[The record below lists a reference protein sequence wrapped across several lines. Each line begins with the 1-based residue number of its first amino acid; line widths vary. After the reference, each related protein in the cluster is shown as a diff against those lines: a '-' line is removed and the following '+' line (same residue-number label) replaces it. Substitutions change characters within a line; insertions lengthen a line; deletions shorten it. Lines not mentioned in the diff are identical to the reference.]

1 MIVDKAIEFEKTV
14 MGFKLN
20 MNNITWDDSAE
31 LNNYVKIVEKSLE
44 NIVQE
49 TSRLKK
55 LHFELIIQV
64 NNMFSIDYYK

>member
-55 LHFELIIQV
+55 LHFELIV
-64 NNMFSIDYYK
+64 

>member
-31 LNNYVKIVEKSLE
+31 LNNYVKIVEKSLV

-55 LHFELIIQV
+55 LHFELIIQL

>member
-31 LNNYVKIVEKSLE
+31 LNNYVKIVEKFLE

-55 LHFELIIQV
+55 LHFELIV
-64 NNMFSIDYYK
+64 